1 MGKFLDLHR
10 VLLVGAGLLSAA
22 SARAADSPREI
33 VVKSISA
40 DNDNIKVASHYT
52 FREHDIDREF
62 DSAGRP
68 KTTRKTTEELLFLG
82 GKPFE
87 HLIEKDDKPLP
98 PDQEKKEQA
107 KLDKATAEASR
118 LTDAQREKRLAD
130 FERQQQKDREI
141 LKLIPD
147 AYDFKLLGDG
157 QLAGRNCWMILAD
170 PKPGYHG
177 KYAGIL
183 RNMKGKI
190 WIDQSDYQWV
200 RLEAL
205 ALNDV
210 SFGLFIARLSKGSSF
225 VYELSRVNDEVWL
238 PKVVTLKV
246 NGRALVKHFN
256 VERETTFTDY
266 RKYQASSRIVAVAE
280 EK

>member
-1 MGKFLDLHR
+1 VGKFLLILVVSVAR
-10 VLLVGAGLLSAA
+10 VS
-22 SARAADSPREI
+22 AADSPRDI
-33 VVKSISA
+33 VVKSVSA
-40 DNDNIKVASHYT
+40 DNDNIKIASHYT
-52 FREHDIDREF
+52 FREHDVEKEF
-62 DSAGRP
+62 DSAGRT
-68 KTTRKTTEELLFLG
+68 KTTKKTTQEFLFLG

-118 LTDAQREKRLAD
+118 LTDAAREKRLAD

-177 KYAGIL
+177 KYASIL
-183 RNMKGKI
+183 KNMKGKI
-190 WIDQSDYQWV
+190 WIDQADYQWV
-200 RLEAL
+200 RLEAV

-210 SFGLFIARLSKGSSF
+210 SFGWFIARLSKGSSL
-225 VYELSRVNDEVWL
+225 VYELSRVNNEVWL
-238 PKVVTLKV
+238 PKLVTAKV

-256 VERETTFTDY
+256 VEQEITFSDY
-266 RKYQASSRIVAVAE
+266 RKYQASSRMEGVVE
-280 EK
+280 ESK